1 LSTCDSHLGG
11 RILRRSEPM
20 SRGERYWAL
29 IERNWRCQPYDP
41 PPVPWLM
48 ENEFIASYPLPGQK
62 ERAEGGDRN
71 RQTLCPGNGAR
82 VALAVFDSSSVSTVA
97 LSSHERGDSNT
108 PLGQSSSRPG
118 TLQTEYFHSIAF
130 HVHQGL

>member
-1 LSTCDSHLGG
+1 
-11 RILRRSEPM
+11 M

-71 RQTLCPGNGAR
+71 RQTLCPGNG
-82 VALAVFDSSSVSTVA
+82 V
-97 LSSHERGDSNT
+97 RGRSGCT
-108 PLGQSSSRPG
+108 PAEPYPPMNEAILTRP
-118 TLQTEYFHSIAF
+118 
-130 HVHQGL
+130 